1 MLGDNKQ
8 PWWQRILMGGAI
20 AEAPSIMTAAGH
32 KIEKDGT
39 VTVDNQNDAGVKQ
52 LRSSLPVIGSAP
64 ILSVA
69 ATNPATYPWIAKNVV
84 LPVLGGEVVNETT
97 RKLSDNKYNSFGD
110 FVYNGSGLAN
120 VANNTFVETPLR
132 FITDMSNPAYW
143 APYGKITQTIG
154 PIIDKSISSTVGNI
168 IGEIARRS
176 KSTNLRNF
184 ANASDL
190 VPAKLPHLYRAIGR
204 MSDYAAGGWD
214 NVSGKFSKYF
224 RLNGAGRKSVTTS
237 NNIVNFTTDQKV
249 INHVADPS
257 KGWDQSDVIVF
268 PRSFTEKVLPYIK
281 STAPMDTFI
290 QLEQK
295 IAIPKKQ
302 LWKIT
307 GDINPTHFKRISSRK
322 LRSEFKPF
330 AETTNLPGYNHSN
343 NSFLTKVG
351 GGKHWTNITDAQ
363 NEIIWRRFGRP
374 LEKDIKL
381 LEEKTGLPS
390 GIIKPSEFQIYVDD
404 LISHPRMGPEFM
416 HDPGFS
422 TTRSR
427 IAGEQN
433 LPSDYKYIYNPYI
446 EFMFREHPEIYK
458 KYINTFKTFKSRLP
472 KINIENSTQKRILP
486 VMLYNIVNS
495 NND

>member
-1 MLGDNKQ
+1 MPGDNKQ
-8 PWWQRILMGGAI
+8 PLWQRILMGGAV
-20 AEAPSIMTAAGH
+20 AEAPSVMTAAGH

-39 VTVDNQNDAGVKQ
+39 VTVDNQNNAGVTQ
-52 LRSSLPVIGSAP
+52 LRSSLPIIGSAP
-64 ILSVA
+64 VISVA
-69 ATNPATYPWIAKNVV
+69 ATNPSTYPWIAKNVA
-84 LPVLGGEVVNETT
+84 LPVLGGEVVNEVT
-97 RKLSDNKYNSFGD
+97 RKVSDNKYDSFGD
-110 FVYNGSGLAN
+110 FVYN
-120 VANNTFVETPLR
+120 NTFLSR
-132 FITDMSNPAYW
+132 LKDGTDSNIFVKGFSEMLNPAYLF
-143 APYGKITQTIG
+143 PYGKITQTIG

-176 KSTNLRNF
+176 KSANLRNF
-184 ANASDL
+184 ANTSDL

-224 RLNGAGRKSVTTS
+224 RLNGAGRKTATTS

-268 PRSFTEKVLPYIK
+268 PRSFTKKVLPHIR

-295 IAIPKKQ
+295 IAIPKKH

-322 LRSEFKPF
+322 LRSAFKPF

-404 LISHPRMGPEFM
+404 LISNPRMGPEFM
-416 HDPGFS
+416 DDPGFS
-422 TTRSR
+422 TIRSR

-446 EFMFREHPEIYK
+446 EFMFREHPEIYNN
-458 KYINTFKTFKSRLP
+458 YINEFKTFKSRLP
-472 KINIENSTQKRILP
+472 KINIENSIQKRIVP

-495 NND
+495 NNN